1 MLDIL
6 LVNPGNRLSQ
16 FGGVSKY
23 ATVAQPLGLAM
34 LAAYIR
40 GHNFSVEILDS
51 EVLDLSPEETVDEI
65 VEHRPKFV
73 GFTVFTTKMT
83 AANEILELL
92 RKRAPYIKTII
103 GGHHCS
109 AIPEETLA
117 ETKVDFVVKGEGY
130 KPLVDILNGRKEPIQ
145 IAEPM
150 KDINELPLPA
160 WDLLAMDKYRAHH
173 WQTWGIGQK
182 NSFALVYTSLGCPF
196 QCKFCSVSVVYGKR
210 IYRQKSPERVMQD
223 FDVLYNKCNI
233 KHIEIID
240 DTFTLNKKHVEGIC
254 DLLIER
260 KYDFNMWAFSR
271 TDTADPY
278 LLEKMK
284 KAGINWVFMG
294 VEAGNKKIL
303 DSVLKK
309 QNLEQIRKAVEI
321 SHQAGMNVGTNYIFG
336 LAEDDF
342 ETMQDTLDLALEL
355 NTEWSNFFIAMPYPG
370 TEMYYKADAKDLP
383 EKWEQY
389 GFFAPSA
396 KPLPTKHVSS
406 EDVVRFRDKAFK
418 TFFSSAKYQ
427 EMIERKFG
435 MKKYIQDML
444 KKKIGRDYERIQIT
458 DVRPSNYKT
467 RCSEGTLPGIK

>member
-16 FGGVSKY
+16 FGGVSEY
-23 ATVAQPLGLAM
+23 ATVAQPLGIAM

-40 GHNFSVEILDS
+40 QHNFSVEILDA
-51 EVLDLSPEETVDEI
+51 EVLDLSPSETVDEI
-65 VEHRPKFV
+65 ILRRPKFT
-73 GFTVFTTKMT
+73 GITAFTTKMT
-83 AANEILELL
+83 AANKVLGLL
-92 RKRAPYIKTII
+92 KERAPHIRTII

-109 AIPEETLA
+109 AIPEATLA

-130 KPLVDILNGRKEPIQ
+130 KPIIEILDGRKEAIQ

-150 KDINELPLPA
+150 KNIDELPLPA
-160 WDLLAMDKYRAHH
+160 WDLLDMDRYRAHH
-173 WQTWGIGQK
+173 WQSWGIGQK

-210 IYRQKSPERVMQD
+210 IYRRKSPERVIQD
-223 FDVLYNKCNI
+223 FDVLYNKYNI

-240 DTFTLNKKHVEGIC
+240 DTFTLNKKHVERIC

-271 TDTADPY
+271 TDTADAY
-278 LLEKMK
+278 LMEKMK

-294 VEAGNKKIL
+294 VEAGNTKIL

-309 QNLEQIRKAVEI
+309 QNLEQIHRAMKIAHDAE
-321 SHQAGMNVGTNYIFG
+321 MNVGTNYIFG
-336 LAEDDF
+336 LADDDF
-342 ETMQDTLDLALEL
+342 DTMQDTIDLALEL

-370 TEMYYKADAKDLP
+370 TEMYDKADAKDLP

-389 GFFAPSA
+389 GFFAPNA
-396 KPLPTKHVSS
+396 RPLPTKHVGS
-406 EDVVRFRDKAFK
+406 EDIVRFRDKAFN
-418 TFFSSAKYQ
+418 TFFSSSRYQ
-427 EMIERKFG
+427 DMIEKKFG

-444 KKKIGRDYERIQIT
+444 KRKIGRDYERIAIT
-458 DVRPSNYKT
+458 DAGPSNHKT
-467 RCSEGTLPGIK
+467 RRSEETLPGVK